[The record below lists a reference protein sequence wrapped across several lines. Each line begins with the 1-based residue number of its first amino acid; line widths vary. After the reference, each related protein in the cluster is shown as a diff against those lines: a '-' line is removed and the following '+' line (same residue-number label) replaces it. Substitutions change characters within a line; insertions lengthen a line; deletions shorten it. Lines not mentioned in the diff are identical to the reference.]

1 MKLQKDEIKEEF
13 EPFFRVCSM
22 VEDVFEADW
31 RDTDEA
37 ARSRKLEREKRAIIG
52 YERERNFFQERIR
65 EILSDRGLQ
74 NTSFPPWYRD
84 LAEGVF
90 HEVYGLAGLAPWAY
104 DATEEY
110 RHSSSAKLIGDRLY
124 CLIDG
129 KSVLQPQRINAKRR
143 EQLKRSL
150 LLASP
155 RERLEEG
162 FHEVYLHNGIR
173 ITIFSG
179 ERTKPDQ
186 DVMVFRKYVLQNLTF
201 ETLAELETI
210 PADAVPLF
218 RLLVKIGLNVLIT
231 GPVRSGKTTFLQ
243 IWQQEEDPSLEGL
256 AVATDPETPWHE
268 IMPDAPLM
276 QLIADGKDLDRLTRS
291 LMRGDNDY
299 ILLEEMRDAA
309 AYHLALEITAT
320 GTMRSKATVHDGS
333 SENIPY
339 KMASAVQERYG
350 GNLQSIIAQVFRS
363 FQLVFRFAPEY
374 PDRSRKRLQ
383 SIDAYRYDM
392 EQDEVSVHQLCRY
405 DASEKQWLWKADF
418 AWADGISGVDKKGRE
433 WRRMEEII
441 RQLEF
446 RNPLKGN
453 TVVYPRYYRPAAREG
468 GPE

>member
-1 MKLQKDEIKEEF
+1 MKLLKDEMKEEYA
-13 EPFFRVCSM
+13 PFFRVCSM

-37 ARSRKLEREKRAIIG
+37 ARSRKLEREKRAIMG
-52 YERERNFFQERIR
+52 YERERIFFQERIR
-65 EILSDRGLQ
+65 DILSDRGLQ
-74 NTSFPPWYRD
+74 NTPFPPWYRD

-90 HEVYGLAGLAPWAY
+90 HEVYGLAGLAPWVY
-104 DATEEY
+104 DVTEEY
-110 RHSSSAKLIGDRLY
+110 RNSSSAKLIGDRLY

-129 KSVLQPQRINAKRR
+129 KSVLQPQRISAKRR

-179 ERTKPDQ
+179 ERTKPEQ
-186 DVMVFRKYVLQNLTF
+186 DVMVFRKYILQNLTF

-210 PADAVPLF
+210 PAEAVPLF
-218 RLLVKIGLNVLIT
+218 RLLVKIGLNILIT

-243 IWQQEEDPSLEGL
+243 IWQQEEDPTLEGL

-309 AYHLALEITAT
+309 AGNH
-320 GTMRSKATVHDGS
+320 
-333 SENIPY
+333 
-339 KMASAVQERYG
+339 RYRHH
-350 GNLQSIIAQVFRS
+350 A
-363 FQLVFRFAPEY
+363 
-374 PDRSRKRLQ
+374 
-383 SIDAYRYDM
+383 
-392 EQDEVSVHQLCRY
+392 EQ
-405 DASEKQWLWKADF
+405 
-418 AWADGISGVDKKGRE
+418 GRH
-433 WRRMEEII
+433 
-441 RQLEF
+441 
-446 RNPLKGN
+446 
-453 TVVYPRYYRPAAREG
+453 T
-468 GPE
+468 